1 MKIQANEGHC
11 AGGLHEV
18 GSGFAGRPSVVLAIP
33 DFDAQELVG
42 PRRLERFPG
51 VFSGGM
57 SENGKAVGSFYG
69 LQHFQGG
76 QILSKKRYG
85 TPDKDVNA
93 VGRVTILDA
102 RQNEDC
108 VGTCFGTG
116 LAILREAFR
125 SKAAVVF
132 GHHQDAIATT
142 GEAGAKIFERP
153 GAVVGPVRMH
163 VTGSEDFHLVSFS
176 GLKNIVV

>member
-51 VFSGGM
+51 VFSGRV
-57 SENGKAVGSFYG
+57 SENGKAFGSFYG
-69 LQHFQGG
+69 LQHFQGR
-76 QILSKKRYG
+76 QILSEERHRA
-85 TPDKDVNA
+85 PNENMDA
-93 VGRVTILDA
+93 VGRVAIFDA

-108 VGTCFGTG
+108 VGTCFCAR

-132 GHHQDAIATT
+132 GHHQDAIATS
-142 GEAGAKIFERP
+142 GEPGAEIFERP
-153 GAVVGPVRMH
+153 GAVVGPFRMH

-176 GLKNIVV
+176 GLKNIAV